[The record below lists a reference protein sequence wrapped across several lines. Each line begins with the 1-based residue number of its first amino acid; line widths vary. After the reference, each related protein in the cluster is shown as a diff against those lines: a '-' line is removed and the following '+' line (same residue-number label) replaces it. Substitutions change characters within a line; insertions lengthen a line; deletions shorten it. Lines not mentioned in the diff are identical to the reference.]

1 MSTEFAGKVALVTGG
16 ASGIGRATAL
26 AFGAAGASVVIADL
40 KAEAVA
46 ATVAELEAGG
56 APALGVVAN
65 VARDD
70 EVRALIDATVAKFGR
85 LDIAFNNAGIN
96 PPLTLLGDLSEADF
110 DAVVAVNLKGVWL
123 CMRHELKVMTAQ
135 RSGVIVNTSSV
146 AGLAGLRGCGAYA
159 AAKHGVLGLTKTAAL
174 EYARFGIRIN
184 AVCPGGIMTPMLEE
198 AEARRAGVLEATT
211 SLEPLGRLGQPAEIA
226 SAVLWLS
233 SSGASFTTGHAM
245 AVDGGWTAQ

>member
-1 MSTEFAGKVALVTGG
+1 MNNELADKVALVTGG

-26 AFGAAGASVVIADL
+26 AFAKAGAKVVIADL
-40 KAEAVA
+40 QADAVADAVA
-46 ATVAELEAGG
+46 AVERAGAE
-56 APALGVVAN
+56 ALGVVTN
-65 VARDD
+65 VARDA
-70 EVRALIDATVAKFGR
+70 EVAALVDAALTRFGR

-96 PPLTLLGDLSEADF
+96 PPLKLLGEVSEDDF
-110 DAVVAVNLKGVWL
+110 DAVIAVNLKGVWL
-123 CMRHELKVMTAQ
+123 CMRHELRVMAAQ

-174 EYARFGIRIN
+174 EYARFGIRVN

-198 AEARRAGVLEATT
+198 AEARRAGVLDAMT
-211 SLEPLGRLGQPAEIA
+211 SLEPLGRLGQPEEIA

-233 SSGASFTTGHAM
+233 SPGASFTTGHAM
-245 AVDGGWTAQ
+245 AVDGGWMAQ

>member
-1 MSTEFAGKVALVTGG
+1 MSNEFAGKVALVTGG

-26 AFGAAGASVVIADL
+26 AFAAAGAKLVIADL
-40 KAEAVA
+40 NADAVA
-46 ATVAELEAGG
+46 AAVAAVEQAG
-56 APALGVVAN
+56 ADALGVVTN
-65 VARDD
+65 VARDA
-70 EVRALIDATVAKFGR
+70 EVAAMVEATLARFGQ

-96 PPLTLLGDLSEADF
+96 PPLKLLGEVSEDDF
-110 DAVVAVNLKGVWL
+110 DAVIAVNLKGVWL
-123 CMRHELKVMTAQ
+123 CMRHELRVMAAQ

-174 EYARFGIRIN
+174 EYARFGIRVN

-198 AEARRAGVLEATT
+198 AEARRTGVLDAMT
-211 SLEPLGRLGQPAEIA
+211 SLEPLGRLGQPEEIA

-233 SSGASFTTGHAM
+233 SPGASFTTGHAM
-245 AVDGGWTAQ
+245 AVDGGWMAQ

>member
-1 MSTEFAGKVALVTGG
+1 MTREFAGKVALVTGG

-26 AFGAAGASVVIADL
+26 AFGAAGAQVVVADL
-40 KAEAVA
+40 KSEAVA
-46 ATVAELEAGG
+46 STVAELEAQG
-56 APALGVVAN
+56 AEALGVVTN
-65 VARDD
+65 VARDE
-70 EVRALIDATVAKFGR
+70 EVKAMLDATLARFGR

-96 PPLTLLGDLSEADF
+96 PPLSLLGDVSEADF

-159 AAKHGVLGLTKTAAL
+159 AAKHGVLGLTRTAAL

-198 AEARRAGVLEATT
+198 AEARRAGVLDAMT